1 MPRVVVVIPMYG
13 KEEYTNICIDKVRE
27 NYGTNEPIEI
37 LVVDDGSEKPYAH
50 PGVNVIRLDENSGF
64 TAAANE
70 GILWAQYRNADY
82 VLLLNNDTEPEP
94 LFLKYLLDCMEA
106 DPNIGIAA
114 SIRRHPK
121 REPECMELC
130 GSDLIRGFQYF
141 TDEKSLEGKDIPIPC
156 NWVPLC
162 SGLMRMSMIR
172 DIGLLD
178 KRYRNHCSDSS
189 YCLYAKTRG
198 WEVVIV
204 PTSIV
209 VHHLS
214 ITTTANKVMVDDD
227 QRKFLEVLAG
237 LEYQKLMSAMPLD
250 GEAKTWGRL
259 SFEVYKK

>member
-1 MPRVVVVIPMYG
+1 
-13 KEEYTNICIDKVRE
+13 
-27 NYGTNEPIEI
+27 
-37 LVVDDGSEKPYAH
+37 
-50 PGVNVIRLDENSGF
+50 
-64 TAAANE
+64 
-70 GILWAQYRNADY
+70 
-82 VLLLNNDTEPEP
+82 
-94 LFLKYLLDCMEA
+94 
-106 DPNIGIAA
+106 
-114 SIRRHPK
+114 
-121 REPECMELC
+121 
-130 GSDLIRGFQYF
+130 
-141 TDEKSLEGKDIPIPC
+141 
-156 NWVPLC
+156 
-162 SGLMRMSMIR
+162 MSMIR